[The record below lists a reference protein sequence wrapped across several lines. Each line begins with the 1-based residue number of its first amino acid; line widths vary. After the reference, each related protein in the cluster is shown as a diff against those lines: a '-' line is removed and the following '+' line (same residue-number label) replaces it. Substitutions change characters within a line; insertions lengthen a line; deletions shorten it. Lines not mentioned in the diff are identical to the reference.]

1 MALDLVLIKMSF
13 YVTYVLLITTGT
25 ITFIEALRTKTPSV
39 RHILN
44 LETCISIIAAFF
56 YSQFVIMLDKQ
67 SIDFST
73 LNKTRYTDWFITTP
87 LMLLAL
93 CLVLAHNNGS
103 MVRLPIYVIILLLNF
118 AMLWIGYKGERGD
131 LDRRTACLLGFVPFV
146 LMFALIWYLFIRNT
160 KHVFNVVIYLIFV
173 VVWSIYGF
181 VYLADEQTKNIVYN
195 ALDAIAKCLIGL
207 SLWAYFTKAI
217 VA

>member
-1 MALDLVLIKMSF
+1 MDLALVKMSF

-56 YSQFVIMLDKQ
+56 YSQFVLMLDKPT
-67 SIDFST
+67 IDYPT
-73 LNKTRYTDWFITTP
+73 VNKMRYTDWFITTP

-93 CLVLAHNNGS
+93 CLVLSNNNGS
-103 MVRLPIYVIILLLNF
+103 VLHLPIYVIILLLNF

-131 LDRRTACLLGFVPFV
+131 LDKRTACIVGFIPFV
-146 LMFALIWYLFIRNT
+146 LMYGLIWYLFVRNT
-160 KHVFNVVIYLIFV
+160 KHTFNVIIFTVFV

-181 VYLADEQTKNIVYN
+181 IYLADEQTKNIVFN

-207 SLWAYFTKAI
+207 SLWAYFTEAI